1 MGKRSWS
8 LLLAMALV
16 ASVFTILPAKAQTA
30 SELKFF
36 LRSTGCPVADVNF
49 DYLSITDGDD
59 AIECNYTG
67 SGIRNEI
74 GGQTGTVGAAGNNA
88 VVDRETGSR
97 YWDTTDGGPLTV
109 DVSRPVTGT
118 IFTSGIYC
126 AQPTLCA
133 PGGGSVGE
141 AILDVTLV
149 GLVGETETELSTQTD
164 TFQVVPGAPHATE
177 LKMQLNAAAAGARF
191 DTIDLRTW
199 VHGMAVGHN
208 VIRTNADTSSFISI
222 PTASAG
228 PIAGGPGTPTK
239 PGKND
244 PPGKGKKKGCDNGKG
259 KKKGA
264 CPGGKPGKP
273 TPPVVPSCPAYVPGD
288 EGKEA
293 ATTVVTDAATAEK
306 PVEVDLTAGAGGG
319 AMPIGGTPVPYDE
332 TSSVYQNIQVDAA
345 DPSAGLYVRFEF
357 PDRHDYDLY
366 LNYPDGSTA
375 ANSGDANAA
384 PGEGL
389 GGGSPDGG
397 WEAGSNYEQVM
408 GIATA
413 DCAGYTARM
422 VSFLTT
428 GGAVKLKVWL
438 GDVVAEPVAPGG
450 SQALTNFFDLT
461 GIVNPSAMARM
472 GASGTPAAT
481 KGCTKGKGKKKGCN
495 KPPVASCAPL
505 TTGDQGA
512 GKPTVVVTDAATA
525 EAPVEQTVT
534 LGQSTADF
542 TPTDATYDYFNVQID
557 SAAASAGLYV
567 TFEFDTRRDYDLYA
581 RWTDASEAA
590 SSHGFNPAIEAEAP
604 EPVPADPSNQRTNH
618 AGDSNA
624 DSENLVGVITP
635 DCGGYTI
642 ETVNWL
648 GEGGEFT
655 VKLWLGEG
663 TTEPLAPGERPA

>member
-8 LLLAMALV
+8 LVLAAALI
-16 ASVFTILPAKAQTA
+16 AGVFSALPAKAQEAPPAVVPTVVNIEDPQGDANYINDQGVGLPVPGDQVGTDQFGTVSDILKGWLSSDATTVSAHIVTNAAPPASTPLIFHMRVDPGSGTNCLWFRASFPSAVQGQTDPVVPQAASLRDTCTDDVTTDAELTVGTTA
-30 SELKFF
+30 
-36 LRSTGCPVADVNF
+36 
-49 DYLSITDGDD
+49 DGDGVITITVPKSASAAFID
-59 AIECNYTG
+59 GNVLKTPTADSRNYP
-67 SGIRNEI
+67 
-74 GGQTGTVGAAGNNA
+74 GGKVTLPQVDNTLPGT
-88 VVDRETGSR
+88 DF
-97 YWDTTDGGPLTV
+97 
-109 DVSRPVTGT
+109 T
-118 IFTSGIYC
+118 ITSG
-126 AQPTLCA
+126 
-133 PGGGSVGE
+133 
-141 AILDVTLV
+141 
-149 GLVGETETELSTQTD
+149 
-164 TFQVVPGAPHATE
+164 
-177 LKMQLNAAAAGARF
+177 
-191 DTIDLRTW
+191 
-199 VHGMAVGHN
+199 
-208 VIRTNADTSSFISI
+208 
-222 PTASAG
+222 G
-228 PIAGGPGTPTK
+228 PIAGGPGEPVKPTP

-244 PPGKGKKKGCDNGKG
+244 PPGKGKKKGCGKG
-259 KKKGA
+259 KGKGKQKGA

-273 TPPVVPSCPAYVPGD
+273 TPTVVPSCPAYVPGD

-422 VSFLTT
+422 VSFLTN

-481 KGCTKGKGKKKGCN
+481 KGCTKGKGKKKGCK

-604 EPVPADPSNQRTNH
+604 EPVPLDPSNQRTNH